1 MLKLLNSKR
10 DLNTLNFI
18 QFLGQISKLSSLKTF
33 ILCVIRSLTAIWS
46 HKWVRVFWV
55 IVILL
60 FVTLITKV
68 LEGKPETILMVSC
81 DAFSSRFSVNAVL
94 YIKEVILYKQS
105 TIGFSLLVTQFINC
119 WSSVTV
125 SPQESI
131 TILTS
136 VNVMIK

>member
-1 MLKLLNSKR
+1 MV
-10 DLNTLNFI
+10 TQMGTCI
-18 QFLGQISKLSSLKTF
+18 
-33 ILCVIRSLTAIWS
+33 
-46 HKWVRVFWV
+46 WV

-105 TIGFSLLVTQFINC
+105 TIGFSLLVT
-119 WSSVTV
+119 
-125 SPQESI
+125 
-131 TILTS
+131 
-136 VNVMIK
+136 